1 MKRAIEWAKI
11 NAESIDRWV
20 EEGWQWGV
28 PIDCETYKRAVSG
41 DWSLLL
47 TPTKPVPKSWFP
59 ALEGARVLGLAS
71 GGGQQMP
78 IFAAR
83 GAECTLLEYSQ
94 RQIQSDVMVS
104 EREGYALEV
113 VHADMS
119 RPLPFADESF
129 DLVFHPV
136 SNCYI
141 EEVEP
146 LWKECHRIIR
156 PGGLLMAGLDN
167 GVNFIVSND
176 ERTIIHRLPFNPVKD
191 PALLQVLEQE
201 DSGIQFSHTLE
212 EQIRGQI
219 KAGFRLVDLYE
230 DTNGSGFLH
239 EMGVPTFWATLAV
252 KEVVTDSPCS

>member
-1 MKRAIEWAKI
+1 MKREMEWAKI

-20 EEGWQWGV
+20 EQGWQWGI
-28 PIDCETYKRAVSG
+28 PIDSPTYRSALLG
-41 DWSLLL
+41 EWSLLL
-47 TPTKPVPKSWFP
+47 TPTKPVPRTWFP
-59 ALEGARVLGLAS
+59 PLEGVRVLGLAS

-83 GAECTLLEYSQ
+83 GALCTLLEYSQ
-94 RQIQSDVMVS
+94 RQIQSDRMVA
-104 EREGYALEV
+104 EREGYDLEV

-119 RPLPFADESF
+119 KPLPFDDGRF
-129 DLVFHPV
+129 DLIFHPV

-146 LWKECHRIIR
+146 LWRECHRILR

-167 GVNFIVSND
+167 GVNFIVSTD

-191 PALLQVLEQE
+191 PALLRVLEEE

-219 KAGFRLVDLYE
+219 KAGFHLVDLYE
-230 DTNGSGFLH
+230 DTNGSGYLH

-252 KEVVTDSPCS
+252 KTQKGS